1 MFPHVSEC
9 TKEKHVLCIHYCTLI
24 DFRLNLENDTGLG
37 GFSVL
42 FWYEITLSQT
52 GQEEMKEKDIL
63 LT

>member
-1 MFPHVSEC
+1 MYQREICFVYS
-9 TKEKHVLCIHYCTLI
+9 LLYF
-24 DFRLNLENDTGLG
+24 DFGLNLENYTGLG